1 MACVISA
8 SSSNSGKTLLCL
20 LLIAWLKSIKKTV
33 QPFKVGPDYLD
44 PQQLSAVSNKACR
57 NLDLILSGEKWVKES
72 FNHFGGLTDFSIV
85 EGVMGLFDGIGSSS
99 KGSTAELAKVLGLPI
114 VLIVDARGKA
124 ASLAALIKGFQEHDK
139 ELKIEGIVLNNVQT
153 PRHEKILLEVLSQ
166 INVKPLGCIPK
177 CQDLYLPSRH
187 LGLAPIHEIQNLD
200 IKVKKWASIAKNYLD
215 VESFKKLLLPH
226 KSQDKIINYLPKKD
240 SGLVHPIAIAEDEA
254 FHFRYQET
262 KELLEKNGMPT
273 IRWKPLENKQIPNE
287 AKGLII
293 PGGFPEQHA
302 EQLSNSKISLKSINI
317 FAKKFPIYAEC
328 GGMMLLGKSIFDLEG
343 KEHSMAGI
351 LPFKAKKGN
360 LKIGYREAISKN
372 KSPVIDPGNK
382 LIGHEFHRW
391 EIINEKHNS
400 EINPLWDIKGW
411 NIELKNEGFCNHLIH
426 ASWIH
431 LHWASSPEILN
442 NWKKTVINC
451 SKESA

>member
-8 SSSNSGKTLLCL
+8 TSSNSGKTLLSL
-20 LLIAWLKSIKKTV
+20 LLISWLKSIKKSV
-33 QPFKVGPDYLD
+33 QTFKVGPDYLD
-44 PQQLSAVSNKACR
+44 PQQLTAVSKKACR

-72 FNHFGGLTDFSIV
+72 FNHFSGLTDYSLV

-99 KGSTAELAKVLGLPI
+99 KGSTAELAKVLNLPL
-114 VLIVDARGKA
+114 VLVVDAKGQA
-124 ASLAALIKGFQEHDK
+124 ASLAPLIKGFREHDK
-139 ELKIEGIVLNNVQT
+139 ELKIAGIVLNNVQST
-153 PRHEKILLEVLSQ
+153 RHEKILLEVLNQ
-166 INVKPLGCIPK
+166 INIKSLGIIPRNK
-177 CQDLYLPSRH
+177 DLYLPSRH
-187 LGLAPIHEIQNLD
+187 LGLAPAHEIQDLEV
-200 IKVKKWASIAKNYLD
+200 KVKKWASIAKEYLD
-215 VESFKKLLLPH
+215 IETFQKLLLPP
-226 KSQDKIINYLPKKD
+226 KFKDQTINYLPKRE
-240 SGLVHPIAIAEDEA
+240 SGLVYPIAIAEDKA

-273 IRWKPLENKQIPNE
+273 ITWKPLENEQIPNN

-302 EQLSNSKISLKSINI
+302 KQLSNSKRSLESIKV

-328 GGMMLLGKSIFDLEG
+328 GGMMLLGESIFDLEG

-360 LKIGYREAISKN
+360 LKIGYRETISKN
-372 KSPVIDPGNK
+372 SSPIIASGNK

-391 EIINEKHNS
+391 EIITEKYSS
-400 EINPLWDIKGW
+400 EIKPLWDIKGW
-411 NIELKNEGFCNHLIH
+411 DIDIKNEGFCNHLIH

-431 LHWASSPEILN
+431 LHWASSPKILD
-442 NWKKTVINC
+442 NWKRSVMKF
-451 SKESA
+451 A

>member
-8 SSSNSGKTLLCL
+8 TSSNSGKTLLSL
-20 LLIAWLKSIKKTV
+20 LLISWLKSIKKSV
-33 QPFKVGPDYLD
+33 QTFKVGPDYLD
-44 PQQLSAVSNKACR
+44 PQQLTAVSTKACR

-72 FNHFGGLTDFSIV
+72 FNHFSGLTDYSLV

-99 KGSTAELAKVLGLPI
+99 KGSTAELAKVLNLPL
-114 VLIVDARGKA
+114 VLVVDAKGKA
-124 ASLAALIKGFQEHDK
+124 ASLAPLIKGFKEHDK
-139 ELKIEGIVLNNVQT
+139 ELKIAGVVLNNVQST
-153 PRHEKILLEVLSQ
+153 RHEKILLEVLNQ
-166 INVKPLGCIPK
+166 INIKSLGIIPRSK
-177 CQDLYLPSRH
+177 DLYLPSRH
-187 LGLAPIHEIQNLD
+187 LGLAPAHEILD
-200 IKVKKWASIAKNYLD
+200 LEVKVKKWASIAKESLD
-215 VESFKKLLLPH
+215 IESFQKLLLPP
-226 KSQDKIINYLPKKD
+226 KLKDQTINYLQKRE
-240 SGLVHPIAIAEDEA
+240 SGLVYPIAIAEDKA

-262 KELLEKNGMPT
+262 KELLERNGMPT
-273 IRWKPLENKQIPNE
+273 ITWNPLENEQIPNN

-302 EQLSNSKISLKSINI
+302 KQLSNSKISLKSIKV

-360 LKIGYREAISKN
+360 LKIGYRETISKN
-372 KSPVIDPGNK
+372 TSPITVSGNK

-391 EIINEKHNS
+391 EIINEKYSS
-400 EINPLWDIKGW
+400 EIKPLWDIKGW
-411 NIELKNEGFCNHLIH
+411 DIDLKNEGFCNHLIH

-431 LHWASSPEILN
+431 LHWASSPKILD
-442 NWKKTVINC
+442 NWKRSVMKF
-451 SKESA
+451 A